1 MKNLSS
7 TSKISNGVR
16 NKFLNGANGVKNI
29 FRFNISFPIIRVF
42 PLKFKFNLKLFAVSF
57 ILIIISL
64 ISLYF
69 FQFNY
74 LTFANSQIKNSQETI
89 KKLSIENENLEVQ
102 LAKNN
107 SLSSIED
114 LIKNL
119 DFVKVEKIHYIQIL
133 ENQIV
138 KE

>member
-1 MKNLSS
+1 MKNLSAI
-7 TSKISNGVR
+7 SKISNGVNR
-16 NKFLNGANGVKNI
+16 TFPLD
-29 FRFNISFPIIRVF
+29 ISLPIIRVF
-42 PLKFKFNLKLFAVSF
+42 PLRIKSNLKLFVISF
-57 ILIIISL
+57 ALIIISL

-74 LTFANSQIKNSQETI
+74 LTFANSQIKNSQQII

-107 SLSSIED
+107 SLFSIEN
-114 LIKNL
+114 LIENL
-119 DFVKVEKIHYIQIL
+119 NFVKVDKIHYIQIL